1 MQRMIILL
9 VTNTG
14 SSALGPIFFSCFH
27 LQVFGFFLSPAS
39 SVFPF
44 LTASCVFSK
53 LNQNEVLFWLLI
65 CSNQSLNSLLPFK
78 IKFLLKVV
86 KLCFNYVHS
95 LFSSLF
101 YPKGGS
107 KSAAAKSLQSCPTLC
122 NPRDG
127 SPPGS
132 PIPGILQ
139 ARTLEWVAISFN
151 AWKWKLK
158 VKSLSHVQLFRDP
171 MDCNLPGSSIHGIFQ
186 ASTGVGC
193 HCLLKLT
200 ANLLC
205 HPRVSFSVFIFI
217 SLLATHSRAGHTLLG
232 IVLSFLPWHH
242 MFPGCPF
249 PL

>member
-1 MQRMIILL
+1 MPW
-9 VTNTG
+9 V
-14 SSALGPIFFSCFH
+14 PFFSCFH
-27 LQVFGFFLSPAS
+27 LQVFVFFLSPAS

-44 LTASCVFSK
+44 LTASYVFSK

-65 CSNQSLNSLLPFK
+65 CSNQTLNYLLPFK
-78 IKFLLKVV
+78 IKFILKVV

-107 KSAAAKSLQSCPTLC
+107 RSAAAKSLQSCPTLC
-122 NPRDG
+122 NPRDC

-139 ARTLEWVAISFN
+139 ARTLKWVAISFFN

-158 VKSLSHVQLFRDP
+158 VKSLSRVQLFATPWTAVYQAPPSMGFSRRVLEWVAIAFLSS
-171 MDCNLPGSSIHGIFQ
+171 LPTYS
-186 ASTGVGC
+186 
-193 HCLLKLT
+193 
-200 ANLLC
+200 LC